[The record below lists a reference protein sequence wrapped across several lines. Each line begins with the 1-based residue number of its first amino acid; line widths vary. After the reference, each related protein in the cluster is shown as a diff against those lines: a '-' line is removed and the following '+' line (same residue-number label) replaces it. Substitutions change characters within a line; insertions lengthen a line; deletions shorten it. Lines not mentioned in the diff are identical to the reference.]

1 MGERDWQERQEIE
14 GTLSRAW
21 SKWVEG
27 IRWESH
33 DPQDPVP
40 GTSGPLQCDSDSE
53 WDSREYEEYYDN
65 TLQER
70 NNAVETLTSVYAGF
84 EDGNS

>member
-1 MGERDWQERQEIE
+1 MGERDRQERQEIKE
-14 GTLSRAW
+14 TLSRAW

-27 IRWESH
+27 IRWDPH

-40 GTSGPLQCDSDSE
+40 GTSGRLQYDSDSE
-53 WDSREYEEYYDN
+53 LDSREYEKYYD

-70 NNAVETLTSVYAGF
+70 NNAVETLTSVYADF

>member
-1 MGERDWQERQEIE
+1 MGERDRQERQEIE
-14 GTLSRAW
+14 ETLSRAW

-27 IRWESH
+27 IRW

-40 GTSGPLQCDSDSE
+40 GTSGSLKYDSDSE
-53 WDSREYEEYYDN
+53 LESREYEEYYD
-65 TLQER
+65 TLQKR
-70 NNAVETLTSVYAGF
+70 NNAVETLTSVYADF